1 MLSLDISSGFNE
13 GALGQLRC
21 DWRFGFWFGRLR
33 RLCGKLLSKGLCG
46 DVVDSAGSALHLV
59 AATLKELDQLLV
71 LHSEVFG
78 KLVYA
83 NTHK

>member
-1 MLSLDISSGFNE
+1 MLTIDVSSGFDE
-13 GALGQLRC
+13 GALGQPSVRLALRVQV
-21 DWRFGFWFGRLR
+21 RQAEALVRQT
-33 RLCGKLLSKGLCG
+33 LSKGLCG
-46 DVVDSAGSALHLV
+46 DVVDCAGSALHLI

-83 NTHK
+83 NTHR